1 LKVIKKNVK
10 NTAETNKSHS
20 TLLYTVALFNLIEQL
35 IDFTSP
41 WSLASHSLYALT
53 LCDYLVLIVIVANL
67 EFIF

>member
-1 LKVIKKNVK
+1 
-10 NTAETNKSHS
+10 
-20 TLLYTVALFNLIEQL
+20 LYTVALFNLIEQL

-53 LCDYLVLIVIVANL
+53 LCDYLVLIVIVTNF